1 MTLEEEVGEELVVRR
16 ETLAIAESLT
26 GGLVA
31 SRITDVPGS
40 SRYFLEAMVTY
51 SDESKMERLGV
62 REETLIAHGAVSEE
76 VACEMAEGARVVLG
90 ADWGVST
97 TGIAGPTG
105 DTAEKPI
112 GLVYV
117 AVSGPAG
124 TRVERHLFDG
134 DRLAVKASSAEAALK
149 LLLEELAAVGEP
161 A

>member
-1 MTLEEEVGEELVVRR
+1 MTLEEEVGEELVVRG

-40 SRYFLEAMVTY
+40 SRYFIEAMVTY

-90 ADWGVST
+90 ADWGIST

-105 DTAEKPI
+105 DTEEKPL

-117 AVSGPAG
+117 AVSGPTG
-124 TRVERHLFDG
+124 TRVVRHIFAG
-134 DRLAVKASSAEAALK
+134 DRLAVKASSAEAVIK
-149 LLLEELAAVGEP
+149 LLNEELERAGDP